1 MEDAAIIWDPFHLK
15 KHTTTGESTM
25 QGSQMGPK

>member
-1 MEDAAIIWDPFHLK
+1 MEYAAAAPCWGYPK
-15 KHTTTGESTM
+15 TRESTM